1 MVNTDKEAKE
11 YFESR
16 MKDLKVLYKYRNGE
30 LEAKECIEQL
40 GEDPNNFSTDD
51 EMEEFLTE
59 YIDTLPLE
67 LSINDGFRV
76 LLGFGGPTD
85 FIKTD
90 LMGNYGKY
98 VFVWGTTY
106 FERELSG
113 DEIDIINTLYL
124 NDWMELNKG
133 RTLEEILKL

>member
-16 MKDLKVLYKYRNGE
+16 MKDLKVLCKYRNGE

-40 GEDPNNFSTDD
+40 GEDSNNFSTDD

-59 YIDTLPLE
+59 YINTLLLE
-67 LSINDGFRV
+67 LSINDGFKV

-98 VFVWGTTY
+98 VFV
-106 FERELSG
+106 
-113 DEIDIINTLYL
+113 
-124 NDWMELNKG
+124 
-133 RTLEEILKL
+133 